1 MKPRLRPVLLLCW
14 VLSDAAA
21 LGALESKP
29 DAPPTQAS
37 PVGLDELM
45 DRFAASRGVR
55 ARFRETKHL
64 ALLVKPLETEGLL
77 FFAPP
82 NWLARYTTRPG
93 VSSVVVRGDWV
104 AFHDETG
111 HQQLTLGSNN
121 VARHFID
128 HLVTLL
134 RGDLPGLRSRYIV
147 AFRSE
152 DTGWELTLEPR
163 SEAVRGGVE
172 WIRFDGRGDHL
183 PRLETLETSGDRT
196 VTIFGE
202 VEPNRVFPPAE
213 LDRIFS
219 LEEPA
224 SAP

>member
-21 LGALESKP
+21 LGAPESKP

-93 VSSVVVRGDWV
+93 VSSVVVRGDRV

-111 HQQLTLGSNN
+111 HQQLTLGSND

-128 HLVTLL
+128 NLVLLL
-134 RGDLPGLRSRYIV
+134 RGDLPGLRSRYAV

-152 DTGWELTLEPR
+152 DAGWELTLEPR
-163 SEAVRGGVE
+163 SEAVRSVVE
-172 WIRFDGRGDHL
+172 WIRFDGRGERL
-183 PRLETLETSGDRT
+183 TRLETLETSGDRT
-196 VTIFGE
+196 VTVFGE
-202 VEPNRVFPPAE
+202 VEPDRVFPPAD

-224 SAP
+224 GAP

>member
-21 LGALESKP
+21 LGAMESKP

-111 HQQLTLGSNN
+111 HQQLTLGSND
-121 VARHFID
+121 VARHFVD
-128 HLVTLL
+128 HLVVLL
-134 RGDLPGLRSRYIV
+134 RGDLPVLRSRYVV

-163 SEAVRGGVE
+163 SEAVRGVVE

-183 PRLETLETSGDRT
+183 TRLETLETSGDRT